1 MQIEILRDRRIF
13 VYFHLNKGGNG
24 IRSPPDL
31 KFELKI
37 KFQIQ
42 EDKTVKYASKK
53 VFILENGKYKEITYS
68 KLQELEQSDKSY
80 AEKFFLLLYGML
92 MKVTAETYK
101 AYYKDKRR
109 QKYIDERSLLNGD
122 VSYDALDTDE
132 TLGAEVFADTKTNVE
147 ATVINKMTVAELRK
161 AFLLLSPDERELMT
175 AIYIQNLTE
184 REYAKQKGVY
194 HNAVHKRK
202 LRILEKLKK
211 FLDGKICDYVSRR
224 KICARGA
231 CTNYMV
237 SQYNFNG

>member
-13 VYFHLNKGGNG
+13 VYFQLNKGGNG

-42 EDKTVKYASKK
+42 EDKTVKYAPKK

-68 KLQELEQSDKSY
+68 ELQELELSDKSY
-80 AEKFFLLLYGML
+80 AEKIFLPLYGML
-92 MKVTAETYK
+92 MEVTAETYK

-132 TLGAEVFADTKTNVE
+132 TLGAEVFADKKTDVE
-147 ATVINKMTVAELRK
+147 AAVINKMTVAELRK
-161 AFLLLSPDERELMT
+161 AFLLLSPDEKKLLIEHFFDEKSQVELS
-175 AIYIQNLTE
+175 
-184 REYAKQKGVY
+184 KQYGV
-194 HNAVHKRK
+194 NQSSISRK
-202 LRILEKLKK
+202 INRIIAKLKK
-211 FLDGKICDYVSRR
+211 FLE
-224 KICARGA
+224 
-231 CTNYMV
+231 N
-237 SQYNFNG
+237 

>member
-13 VYFHLNKGGNG
+13 VYFQLNKGGQYR

-42 EDKTVKYASKK
+42 EDKTVKYAPKK

-68 KLQELEQSDKSY
+68 ELQELEQSDKSY
-80 AEKFFLLLYGML
+80 AEKFFLPLYGML
-92 MKVTAETYK
+92 MEVTAETYK

-147 ATVINKMTVAELRK
+147 AAVINKMTVAELRK
-161 AFLLLSPDERELMT
+161 AFLLLSPDEKKLLIEHFFDEKSQVELS
-175 AIYIQNLTE
+175 
-184 REYAKQKGVY
+184 KQYGV
-194 HNAVHKRK
+194 NQSSISRK
-202 LRILEKLKK
+202 INRIIAKLKK
-211 FLDGKICDYVSRR
+211 FLE
-224 KICARGA
+224 
-231 CTNYMV
+231 N
-237 SQYNFNG
+237 